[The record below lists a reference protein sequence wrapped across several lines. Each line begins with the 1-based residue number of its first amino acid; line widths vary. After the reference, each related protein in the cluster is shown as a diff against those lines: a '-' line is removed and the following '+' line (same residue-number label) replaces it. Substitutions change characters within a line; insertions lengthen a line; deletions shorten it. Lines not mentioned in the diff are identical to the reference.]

1 MRKLKLKLYERQ
13 CKRYMRLWKKAMDG
27 MEKHMFDMHNAKFMK
42 YAGRNYKYRVKF
54 EDIKEKR
61 NRLLKTWY

>member
-1 MRKLKLKLYERQ
+1 
-13 CKRYMRLWKKAMDG
+13 MDG